1 MTKTQRIAVWM
12 IAALALAEGAALAL
26 LLTRERWQRQAEGM
40 AVQRGEAVARRMGCF
55 GCHGP
60 GGAAGIPNPGTT
72 SSTVPSW
79 TGGNW
84 MMYND
89 KESDVRAW
97 ILDGHPPGHKLEEG
111 ALISMPAFRSRLTPQ
126 EVDDVTAYVLAVS
139 LFGTPQDEQVAHG
152 RNVAVQ
158 LGCFGCHGPEG
169 RGLIANPGS
178 FRGYVPPW
186 DGADYAELVQN
197 DAELRQWVRDG
208 ISQRFRSNPAAR
220 RILESQAIQMPAYG
234 DRVSDKDLAGLRA
247 YIDWARHNPRTV
259 VH

>member
-1 MTKTQRIAVWM
+1 MTKVQRIAVGLV
-12 IAALALAEGAALAL
+12 AVLALAEGAALAF
-26 LLTRERWQRQAEGM
+26 LLTRGRWQQQAEGVS
-40 AVQRGEAVARRMGCF
+40 VQRGEAIAKRMGCF

-72 SSTVPSW
+72 SATVPSW

-89 KESDVRAW
+89 RESDVKAW
-97 ILDGHPPGHKLEEG
+97 ILDGHPPGHKLEAG
-111 ALISMPAFRSRLTPQ
+111 ALIPMPAFRSRLTPQ

-139 LFGTPQDEQVAHG
+139 LFGTPQDPEVAHG

-178 FRGYVPPW
+178 FKGYIPPW
-186 DGADYAELVQN
+186 DSEDYAELVHD

-208 ISQRFRSNPAAR
+208 ISKRFQANPAAR
-220 RILESQAIQMPAYG
+220 RILQTQAVQMPAYG
-234 DRVSDKDLAGLRA
+234 NRVTDKDLAGLRA
-247 YIDWARHNPRTV
+247 YIDWTRHNPRTV
-259 VH
+259 R